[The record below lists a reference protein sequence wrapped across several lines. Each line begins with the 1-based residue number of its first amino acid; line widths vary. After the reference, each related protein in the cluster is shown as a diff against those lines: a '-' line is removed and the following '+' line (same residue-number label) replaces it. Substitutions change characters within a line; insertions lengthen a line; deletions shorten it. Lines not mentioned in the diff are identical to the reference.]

1 MSHADFSREH
11 SWHWIVR
18 FQKKKKYIYIFF
30 LYRVSEAED
39 TRGRGDRGLLEE
51 ERAKE
56 GQQETVGDIP
66 ALAEASQPPLPSP
79 FDRAISRHCS

>member
-1 MSHADFSREH
+1 MSHADFSRELLALD
-11 SWHWIVR
+11 R
-18 FQKKKKYIYIFF
+18 AFPKKKKYIYFFF

-51 ERAKE
+51 EGAKE

>member
-18 FQKKKKYIYIFF
+18 FQKKKIYIFF
-30 LYRVSEAED
+30 FSLSSER

-51 ERAKE
+51 EGAKE

>member
-18 FQKKKKYIYIFF
+18 FQKKKNIYIYFF

-51 ERAKE
+51 EGAKE